1 MRFLGCPEVRN
12 LNICSVLS
20 QKNEDKEEKKI
31 ISACKTNEAGT
42 ERFVPF
48 VFERLKDYKKQLLI
62 HVFVHYGKS
71 L

>member
-1 MRFLGCPEVRN
+1 MGCPEVRN
-12 LNICSVLS
+12 LHICSVQS
-20 QKNEDKEEKKI
+20 QKSQDKEKKI
-31 ISACKTNEAGT
+31 ISAGKTNGAGT
-42 ERFVPF
+42 KKFVPF